1 MHKDDTRSELIALL
15 FQDPEVGQALLLY
28 GKESYK
34 ELDNDKM
41 AREQAL
47 SQISPL
53 AKLQDGEF
61 SVPTLL
67 VHGDKDEIAPF
78 VGAERFSVELQKR
91 GIPGGLIRVRDT
103 KHLFD
108 LRLSGKDALWQD
120 VIVPAY
126 DFLLQY
132 LKV

>member
-15 FQDPEVGQALLLY
+15 FQDPEVGQALLIY
-28 GKESYK
+28 GKNSYK
-34 ELDNDKM
+34 EMNTDKI
-41 AREQAL
+41 ARQRAL
-47 SQISPL
+47 SRINPL
-53 AKLQDGEF
+53 AKLRDGEY

-91 GIPGGLIRVRDT
+91 GIPGGLLRVRDT

-108 LRLSGKDALWQD
+108 LRLSGKEALWQD
-120 VIVPAY
+120 VIIPAY
-126 DFLLQY
+126 DFLLQH
-132 LKV
+132 LKT